1 MSRVDELIKKL
12 CPNGVEFV
20 PLNSV
25 AELQRGNSITKKSI
39 NDGNVPVV
47 AGGRSIAYFHDTANR
62 DGETI
67 VVAGSG
73 AYAGFVSWWEV
84 PIFVSDAFSIKVN
97 QSELDAKYCFYFL
110 KHKQETLHNL
120 KRGSGVAHV
129 YPKDVGILK
138 IPVPPLE
145 IQHEIARILDKFTQ
159 LEAELEAEL
168 EARRKQYAH
177 YRDQLLTF
185 PETGGQPLKLAEVCR
200 SIRSGGTPNSKK
212 REFYGGNVPWVRTQD
227 VDFNV
232 INEPSA
238 SITAEAVEASSA
250 KWIPKN
256 SVIVAMYGATAAKV
270 AINAIPVTT
279 NQACCNLE
287 IDPEIADFKYV
298 FYWLS
303 SRYLEL
309 KSKGAGSQ
317 ANINS
322 KVIKNF
328 PIVLP
333 PLEEQRRIV
342 AILDKFDALVNDI
355 STGLPAEIAARRRQ
369 YEYYRDKLLSFEP
382 V

>member
-145 IQHEIARILDKFTQ
+145 IQQEIARILDKFTQ

-168 EARRKQYAH
+168 EARRKQYSY
-177 YRDQLLTF
+177 YREQLLTF
-185 PETGGQPLKLAEVCR
+185 PEAG
-200 SIRSGGTPNSKK
+200 
-212 REFYGGNVPWVRTQD
+212 
-227 VDFNV
+227 
-232 INEPSA
+232 
-238 SITAEAVEASSA
+238 
-250 KWIPKN
+250 
-256 SVIVAMYGATAAKV
+256 GATA
-270 AINAIPVTT
+270 
-279 NQACCNLE
+279 
-287 IDPEIADFKYV
+287 
-298 FYWLS
+298 
-303 SRYLEL
+303 
-309 KSKGAGSQ
+309 
-317 ANINS
+317 
-322 KVIKNF
+322 
-328 PIVLP
+328 
-333 PLEEQRRIV
+333 
-342 AILDKFDALVNDI
+342 
-355 STGLPAEIAARRRQ
+355 
-369 YEYYRDKLLSFEP
+369 
-382 V
+382 

>member
-39 NDGNVPVV
+39 NDGNVPVI

-129 YPKDVGILK
+129 YPKDVGMLK

-145 IQHEIARILDKFTQ
+145 IQQEIARILDKFTQ

-168 EARRKQYAH
+168 EARRKQYAY
-177 YRDQLLTF
+177 YRRELLGKTRQ
-185 PETGGQPLKLAEVCR
+185 GGWTTIGTLSTNRNAVRQPIKKDDRVPGKYPYYGASGVVDYVKGYIFDGSYLLISEDGANLKAR
-200 SIRSGGTPNSKK
+200 TYPIAFSIEGKNWVNNHAHVLEFLSYTEQKFVEYYINFADLTPYISGAAQPKLSKK
-212 REFYGGNVPWVRTQD
+212 NLE
-227 VDFNV
+227 
-232 INEPSA
+232 
-238 SITAEAVEASSA
+238 SI
-250 KWIPKN
+250 P
-256 SVIVAMYGATAAKV
+256 
-270 AINAIPVTT
+270 IPV
-279 NQACCNLE
+279 
-287 IDPEIADFKYV
+287 
-298 FYWLS
+298 
-303 SRYLEL
+303 
-309 KSKGAGSQ
+309 
-317 ANINS
+317 
-322 KVIKNF
+322 
-328 PIVLP
+328 LP
-333 PLEEQRRIV
+333 FEEQRRIV

-355 STGLPAEIAARRRQ
+355 STGLPAEIAARRKQ

-382 V
+382 AAAAQQ